1 MSSQGKQVNCEVS
14 IEEIAEIAERLSVAN
29 DSLFDAIAVSD
40 GMAAIVDG
48 FRDNNEP
55 GTISPAQVSMLL
67 ESLQQRLSTSLV
79 NIMQALGDASEAI
92 PFE

>member
-1 MSSQGKQVNCEVS
+1 MPNESKQANCEVS
-14 IEEIAEIAERLSVAN
+14 IEEVAKIAERLSVAN

-40 GMAAIVDG
+40 GMAAIVEG

-79 NIMQALGDASEAI
+79 DIMQALGDASEAI

>member
-40 GMAAIVDG
+40 GMAAIVEG

-79 NIMQALGDASEAI
+79 DIMQALGDASEAI

>member
-1 MSSQGKQVNCEVS
+1 MPSENNQTNCEVT
-14 IEEIAEIAERLSVAN
+14 IEEVSKIAERLTVAN

-40 GMAAIVDG
+40 GLSAIVEG

-55 GTISPAQVSMLL
+55 GSISPAQVSLLL
-67 ESLQQRLSTSLV
+67 ECLQQRLSTSLV
-79 NIMQALGDASEAI
+79 EIMQSLGDASEVL

>member
-14 IEEIAEIAERLSVAN
+14 IEEIAEIAERLSFAN

>member
-1 MSSQGKQVNCEVS
+1 MPSESKQANCEVS
-14 IEEIAEIAERLSVAN
+14 IEEVAKIAERLTVAN

-67 ESLQQRLSTSLV
+67 ECLQQRLSTSLV
-79 NIMQALGDASEAI
+79 DIMQSLGDASEAL

>member
-1 MSSQGKQVNCEVS
+1 MPSESKQANCEVS
-14 IEEIAEIAERLSVAN
+14 IEEVAKIAERLSVAN
-29 DSLFDAIAVSD
+29 DSLFNAIAVSD

-67 ESLQQRLSTSLV
+67 ESLQQRLSASLV
-79 NIMQALGDASEAI
+79 DIMQALGDASEAI

>member
-1 MSSQGKQVNCEVS
+1 MSSQGKQANCEVS
-14 IEEIAEIAERLSVAN
+14 IEEVAKIAERLSVAN
-29 DSLFDAIAVSD
+29 YSLFDAIAVSD

-48 FRDNNEP
+48 FRDNNEL

-79 NIMQALGDASEAI
+79 DIMQALGDASEAI

>member
-1 MSSQGKQVNCEVS
+1 MPSESKQTNCEVS
-14 IEEIAEIAERLSVAN
+14 IEEVAKIAERLSVAS
-29 DSLFDAIAVSD
+29 DSLFDAVAVSD
-40 GMAAIVDG
+40 GMAAIVEG

-79 NIMQALGDASEAI
+79 DIMQALGDASEAI

>member
-1 MSSQGKQVNCEVS
+1 MPSETKQATYEVTA
-14 IEEIAEIAERLSVAN
+14 EEVAKIAERLTVAN

-40 GMAAIVDG
+40 GLSAIVEG

-55 GTISPAQVSMLL
+55 GSISPAQVSLLL
-67 ESLQQRLSTSLV
+67 ECLQQRLSTSLV
-79 NIMQALGDASEAI
+79 DIMQSLSDASEVL

>member
-1 MSSQGKQVNCEVS
+1 MPSESKQANCEVS
-14 IEEIAEIAERLSVAN
+14 IEEVAKIAERLSVAN

-40 GMAAIVDG
+40 GMSAIVDG

-79 NIMQALGDASEAI
+79 DIMQALGDASEAI
-92 PFE
+92 PLE

>member
-1 MSSQGKQVNCEVS
+1 MSSQGKQANCEVS
-14 IEEIAEIAERLSVAN
+14 IEEVAKIAERLSVAN

-67 ESLQQRLSTSLV
+67 ECLQNRLSSSLV
-79 NIMQALGDASEAI
+79 DIMQALGDASEVL

>member
-1 MSSQGKQVNCEVS
+1 MPSESKQANCEVS
-14 IEEIAEIAERLSVAN
+14 IEEVAKIAERLSVAN

-40 GMAAIVDG
+40 GMSAIVDG

-79 NIMQALGDASEAI
+79 DIMQALGDASEAI

>member
-1 MSSQGKQVNCEVS
+1 MPSESKQANCEAS
-14 IEEIAEIAERLSVAN
+14 IEEVAKIAERLSVAN

-40 GMAAIVDG
+40 GMAAIVEG

-79 NIMQALGDASEAI
+79 DIMQALGDASEAI